1 MQIYVLSTLFT
12 IYASSISKH
21 FHVVVLSDGWPSY
34 LHTFESNASLIMRVI
49 CYLNLKSKVLFC
61 CCSIYVVKFLE
72 IIWPSSREN
81 CVLLFETKAKPA
93 AR

>member
-1 MQIYVLSTLFT
+1 MQIYVLSTLF

-49 CYLNLKSKVLFC
+49 CDLNLKSKVLF
-61 CCSIYVVKFLE
+61 F
-72 IIWPSSREN
+72 
-81 CVLLFETKAKPA
+81 LLFNIRREVS
-93 AR
+93 